1 MPLEA
6 CRDSRNAS
14 FPSIPRIAIAPKSPS
29 FPSTPRAPRNTRNPR
44 KAYAHKKANPYFSLA
59 FLAYSNSEEGRWQY
73 PPGFLSR

>member
-1 MPLEA
+1 MIVSTP
-6 CRDSRNAS
+6 RN
-14 FPSIPRIAIAPKSPS
+14 PRSPS
-29 FPSTPRAPRNTRNPR
+29 FPRVPRNTRNPR